1 MRHKCWL
8 LDAYIDG
15 KDAVLWFKKDD
26 GGSFR
31 LLERCHPLFI
41 AKPIGKHDPVDVSWL
56 FDKHPLVNSTKVVLR
71 YSSLNRGEKI
81 RVIEVQVDEPGD
93 LKRVVAYG
101 RRLREIEG
109 IYNTGLVPI
118 QWHLIYAGV
127 QPSSQCFV
135 VERTGRVK
143 ELTRIDDEERL
154 SPPPFTV
161 MELSVPDSTQ
171 VTRIKVSEDGHE
183 TLIKGEEKTVLRELQ
198 DSIQNSDP
206 DIIVTP
212 SPLSTSQYLL
222 QRASHNSLDL
232 RLGRGNEA
240 LRGRVLVS
248 SRSYHDMGVA
258 GLSERARFTYAPMGV
273 SHDWEAGKTI
283 DSRQCAEAVNM
294 DILVPPMRGGFAY
307 SSWAWD
313 LIRHDKGGM
322 VFSPKP
328 GLHVN
333 VAALDFES
341 MFPNIIVR
349 KNVSYETVTE
359 DGVNR
364 NLEGFLG
371 RITEPFLS
379 RRIRFKHLREKYPE
393 GSREWLWCQQRQ
405 STLKL
410 FLVVYYGYSG
420 CYANRFANVRVFQEI
435 NRQARDAMVTAL
447 QVAQREGYDVV
458 YGPFDSLFVKHPE
471 AGSEDFKELAAEITE
486 ETQLPMSL
494 DRHFKY
500 LVLLNKTTDPIVMA
514 ANRYYG
520 KLTDGSLFYRGI
532 EIRRHDTP
540 PFIHNTQEEMIRA
553 LLRPAEK
560 KEVLSKGLDEAQ
572 RIAGKAIT
580 SIRRGRVDPRELVI
594 SKRLRKDLKDYT
606 SNQPH
611 IVAAMLGE
619 MEEMSRYILVNTE
632 CENPFMRVM
641 PESMIDEGHKAYDKR
656 KYASMMRRAAWNILR
671 PFIPEEKQI
680 GKLRLRESNLD
691 KYLSL

>member
-1 MRHKCWL
+1 MKHQGWL
-8 LDAYIDG
+8 LDAYIEG
-15 KDAVLWFKKDD
+15 KDAVFWFKKED
-26 GGSFR
+26 GGSLR
-31 LLERCHPLFI
+31 LLDRCRPFFI
-41 AKPIGKHDPVDVSWL
+41 AKPQDQHDPVDVSWL
-56 FDKHPLVNSTKVVLR
+56 LERHPLVYSTKVVQR
-71 YSSLNRGEKI
+71 YPSLSRGEKI

-93 LKRVVAYG
+93 LKRVLAYG
-101 RRLREIEG
+101 KRLREIEG

-127 QPSSQCFV
+127 QPSSQCV
-135 VERTGRVK
+135 LVESGGRVN

-154 SPPPFTV
+154 CPPPFKV
-161 MELSVPDSTQ
+161 MELMVPDSSK
-171 VTRIKVSEDGHE
+171 VTRINVSENGNE
-183 TLIKGEEKTVLRELQ
+183 TLIKGEEKPVLRALEEKIH
-198 DSIQNSDP
+198 DSDP
-206 DIIVTP
+206 DIIATP
-212 SPLSTSQYLL
+212 SPLSTMRYLR
-222 QRASHNSLDL
+222 QRASSNSMDL
-232 RLGRGNEA
+232 TLGRGSES

-294 DILVPPMRGGFAY
+294 GILVPPMRGGFAY

-322 VFSPKP
+322 VFSPRP

-341 MFPNIIVR
+341 MFPNIIVK

-364 NLEGFLG
+364 DLEGFLG
-371 RITEPFLS
+371 RITDPFLR
-379 RRIRFKHLREKYPE
+379 RRIRFKHMREKYPE
-393 GSREWLWCQQRQ
+393 GSQEWMWCQQRQ

-435 NRQARDAMVTAL
+435 NRQARAAMVAAL
-447 QVAQREGYDVV
+447 QVTQRNGYDVV

-471 AGSEDFKELAAEITE
+471 AGIDDFQELAAEITE
-486 ETQLPMSL
+486 VTQLPMLL

-500 LVLLNKTTDPIVMA
+500 LVLLNKTTDPVVMA

-520 KLTDGSLFYRGI
+520 KLTDGSLFSRGI
-532 EIRRHDTP
+532 ETRRHDTP
-540 PFIHNTQEEMIRA
+540 PVIHRKQEEMISA
-553 LLRPAEK
+553 LLKPDGK
-560 KEVLSKGLDEAQ
+560 KEILGEGLGEAQ
-572 RIAGKAIT
+572 RIAGKAIK
-580 SIRRGRVDPRELVI
+580 SIRRGKVDPRELVI

-611 IVAAMLGE
+611 IVAAILGD

-632 CENPFMRVM
+632 CDNPFMRVM
-641 PESMIDEGHKAYDKR
+641 PESMIDEGHRAYDRR

-671 PFIPEEKQI
+671 PFIPEEKHI
-680 GKLRLRESNLD
+680 GKPQLCESSLD
-691 KYLSL
+691 KYLNL